1 MIPIV
6 AIVGRPN
13 VGKSTLFNRLAGA
26 PLAIVH
32 DEPGVTRDRNYV
44 DTAVGGRAITLI
56 DTGGFDPTTDDRMG
70 QGIARHVQAAI
81 AEADLIVCVLDGSA
95 PPTGPDREA
104 VQLLRR
110 SQKPVLYVA
119 NKMDGQEREWAL
131 GDHYAL
137 GVGDLIP
144 LSALH
149 GRRTAALEAA
159 ILDNLP
165 ISGSRDEPEDQTGM
179 LRIALIG
186 RPNAGKSSLF
196 NRLSGSERSLVDDR
210 PGTTRDPIDSVID
223 YKGTRYLMVDTAGVR
238 RRSRVEAGVEA
249 ESVLRSLRMVARA
262 HVIILMCDVTEG
274 IADQDA
280 RLIGLATERGRA
292 VVVGLNKAD
301 LIEQNQL
308 KKARDDAAHA
318 LHFATWIPIVN
329 LSAKTGFGLNQLMT
343 TVADAGAAMQKR
355 IGTSELN
362 RFFETVLAER
372 QPPTRG
378 GKAPRLYYITQTSVA
393 PPTFVAFSSSPENID
408 ESYRRF
414 VANRIRTTFGYEAV
428 PLRVFFRGR
437 GRKEK
442 E

>member
-1 MIPIV
+1 MTPIV

-32 DEPGVTRDRNYV
+32 DEPGVTRDRNYADSQV
-44 DTAVGGRAITLI
+44 AGRPITLI

-70 QGIARHVQAAI
+70 QGIARHVRAAI
-81 AEADLIVCVLDGSA
+81 AEADLILCVLDGSL

-110 SQKPVLYVA
+110 SDKPVLYVA
-119 NKMDGQEREWAL
+119 NKMDAPEREWTL
-131 GDHYAL
+131 GDHHAL
-137 GVGDLIP
+137 GIPELIP
-144 LSALH
+144 VSALH
-149 GRRTAALEAA
+149 GRRTGALEAA
-159 ILDNLP
+159 ILRHLP
-165 ISGSRDEPEDQTGM
+165 PEVPVDEAEADEHL

-196 NRLSGSERSLVDDR
+196 NRLSGKERSLVDDR
-210 PGTTRDPIDSVID
+210 PGTTRDPIDSTIE
-223 YKGTRYLMVDTAGVR
+223 YKGSRYLIVDTAGVR
-238 RRSRVEAGVEA
+238 RRSKVEEGVEA
-249 ESVLRSLRMVARA
+249 ESVIRSIRAVARA
-262 HVIILMCDVTEG
+262 HVIVLMCDVTEG

-280 RLIGLATERGRA
+280 RLIGLAIERGRA

-301 LIEQNQL
+301 LIPQNEL
-308 KKARDDAAHA
+308 KKHRDEAAHS

-329 LSAKTGFGLNQLMT
+329 LSAKTGFGVGQLMST
-343 TVADAGAAMQKR
+343 IQEAGTAMRKR

-362 RFFETVLAER
+362 RFFEGVLAER

-378 GKAPRLYYITQTSVA
+378 GKAPRLYYITQTSVS

-414 VANRIRTTFGYEAV
+414 VQNRIRTTFNYEAV

-437 GRKEK
+437 GRKE
-442 E
+442 EG